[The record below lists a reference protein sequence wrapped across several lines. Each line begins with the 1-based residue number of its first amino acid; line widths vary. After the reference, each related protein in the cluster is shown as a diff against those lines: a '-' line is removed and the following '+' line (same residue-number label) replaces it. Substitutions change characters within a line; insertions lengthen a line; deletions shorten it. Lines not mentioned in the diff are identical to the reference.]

1 MGRGRI
7 SKEEKQKRVQQESI
21 NKFGCVLQSETA
33 AEKVEELNEQIKHL
47 ESLIENCK
55 NEIQEIEKEAKKKKK
70 SKAITLLQELP
81 NETICEIVNHFEER
95 LKTGESEN
103 KK

>member
-33 AEKVEELNEQIKHL
+33 AEKVEELNEQIKH
-47 ESLIENCK
+47 
-55 NEIQEIEKEAKKKKK
+55 
-70 SKAITLLQELP
+70 
-81 NETICEIVNHFEER
+81 
-95 LKTGESEN
+95 
-103 KK
+103 